1 MEAPVYLDHH
11 STTPCDPRVVES
23 MLPFFTEAFGNPSAI
38 THEHG
43 RKAATALEEARAA
56 VASFFNARPA
66 EVVFTAG
73 ATESNNTVLFG
84 LLSAGDHLVTS
95 AVEHKSILEPAREL
109 ERRGV
114 EVTYLGVDRDGFVDP
129 GELERVLRLRTKLV
143 SIMWANGEIGTI
155 QPMAE
160 LALVCE
166 IAGVPLHSDAT
177 QAVGKVPV
185 DLDQIPCSH
194 LSASA
199 HKLYGPKGVGV
210 LVTRRGRWPEP
221 VVLGGGQ
228 EKNIR
233 SGTVNVPGAV
243 GFAEALDLRR
253 EEMAVEAERLTRLR
267 NHLWDRVVQELEG
280 ATVNGPRQRRLPGNL
295 SITFDRADAEELM
308 MALRRFSLSSGS
320 ACSSGDREVSAVM
333 KAIGLDTPAAR
344 GTIRFGL
351 GKSNT
356 REQIDRLVEDLE
368 INLSRLREL
377 SI

>member
-11 STTPCDPRVVES
+11 STTPADPRVVEA
-23 MLPFFTEAFGNPSAI
+23 MLPYFTEKFGNPSAI

-43 RKAATALEEARAA
+43 RRAATALEESRAA
-56 VASFFNARPA
+56 VASFFNVRPG
-66 EVVFTAG
+66 EVFFTAG

-84 LLSAGDHLVTS
+84 LLSPGDHLVTS

-109 ERRGV
+109 ERRGI
-114 EVTYLGVDRDGFVDP
+114 EVTYLGVDREGFADSE
-129 GELERVLRLRTKLV
+129 ELERALRPETRLV

-160 LALVCE
+160 IASVCE
-166 IAGVPLHSDAT
+166 KAGVPLHSDAT
-177 QAVGKVPV
+177 QAVGKVAV
-185 DLDQIPCSH
+185 DLDQVPCSH
-194 LSASA
+194 LSTSA
-199 HKLYGPKGVGV
+199 HKLYGPKGIGV
-210 LVTRRGRWPEP
+210 LVSRRRRPGA
-221 VVLGGGQ
+221 VVFGGGQ
-228 EKNIR
+228 EKNVR

-253 EEMAVEAERLTRLR
+253 EEMAEEAERLTALR
-267 NHLWDRVVQELEG
+267 DYLWDRIAGEIEG
-280 ATVNGPRQRRLPGNL
+280 ATVNGPRERRLPGNL
-295 SITFDRADAEELM
+295 SVTFERADAEELM

-320 ACSSGDREVSAVM
+320 ACSSGDREVSPVM

-356 REQIDRLVEDLE
+356 RDEIDRLVEDLVF
-368 INLSRLREL
+368 NLSRLREL